1 MKPKVCTFVKSG
13 TKPEHFPPADLPEV
27 AFAGRSN
34 VGKSSLLNSAMYR
47 KDLVKVSQT
56 PGRTRLLSWF
66 EVDQRLRLCDL
77 PGYGFAKV
85 GGGEQLAWQKMIE
98 TYLQKRE
105 VLRALAILVD
115 VRRGFEEEEQL
126 LLRTCHQWKLQPILI
141 VTKCDQLKSNA
152 LYNRKVAIA
161 REMGGDMKRDFI
173 WYSSKDHD
181 GRDDLW
187 RRILGLTGLADVA
200 GG

>member
-1 MKPKVCTFVKSG
+1 MRPKVCTFVKSG
-13 TKPEHFPPADLPEV
+13 TKPDHFPPADLPEV

-66 EVDQRLRLCDL
+66 DVDARLRLCDL
-77 PGYGFAKV
+77 PGYGYAKV
-85 GGGEQLAWQKMIE
+85 GGGEQLAWQSMIE

-115 VRRGFEEEEQL
+115 VRRGFE
-126 LLRTCHQWKLQPILI
+126 
-141 VTKCDQLKSNA
+141 
-152 LYNRKVAIA
+152 
-161 REMGGDMKRDFI
+161 
-173 WYSSKDHD
+173 
-181 GRDDLW
+181 
-187 RRILGLTGLADVA
+187 
-200 GG
+200 

>member
-66 EVDQRLRLCDL
+66 DVDRRLRLCDL
-77 PGYGFAKV
+77 PGYGYAKV
-85 GGGEQLAWQKMIE
+85 GGGEQLAWQSMIE

-115 VRRGFEEEEQL
+115 VRRGFEEEELL

-141 VTKCDQLKSNA
+141 VTKCDQLKANA
-152 LYNRKVAIA
+152 LFNQKVAIA
-161 REMGGDMKRDFI
+161 KQMGGDVKRDFI

-181 GRDDLW
+181 GRDELW
-187 RRILGLTGLADVA
+187 RRIAGLTGLTDAPA
-200 GG
+200 G

>member
-1 MKPKVCTFVKSG
+1 MRPKVCTFVKSG
-13 TKPEHFPPADLPEV
+13 TKPDHFPPADLPEV

-66 EVDQRLRLCDL
+66 DVDARLRLCDL
-77 PGYGFAKV
+77 PGYGYAKV
-85 GGGEQLAWQKMIE
+85 GGGEQLAWQSMIE
-98 TYLQKRE
+98 TYLQTRE

-115 VRRGFEEEEQL
+115 VRRGFEEEEL

-152 LYNRKVAIA
+152 LFNQKVAIA
-161 REMGGDMKRDFI
+161 KQMGGDIKRDFI
-173 WYSSKDHD
+173 WYSAKEHD
-181 GRDDLW
+181 GRDELW
-187 RRILGLTGLADVA
+187 KRIAGFTGLSDAPV
-200 GG
+200 G

>member
-13 TKPEHFPPADLPEV
+13 TKPDHFPPADLPEV

-66 EVDQRLRLCDL
+66 DVDARLRLCDL
-77 PGYGFAKV
+77 PGYGYAKV
-85 GGGEQLAWQKMIE
+85 GGGEQLAWQSMIE

-115 VRRGFEEEEQL
+115 VRRGFEEEELL

-152 LYNRKVAIA
+152 LFNQKVAIA
-161 REMGGDMKRDFI
+161 KQMGGDIKRDFI

-181 GRDDLW
+181 GRDELW
-187 RRILGLTGLADVA
+187 KRIAGLTGLSDAAV
-200 GG
+200 G